1 LSPAVPSRS
10 PIPQSRPAVPSRS
23 PVPQSRPAVP
33 SRSPVP
39 QSRPAVPPH
48 SPVPQSRPTVP
59 SHGPASSGVGSP
71 ILWVTYLS
79 KKCDPTRPPDESV
92 PSHRV
97 LVCLRP
103 VAKRWQDLPP
113 FPNEVVPSQIAKASG
128 PTPVQFL
135 TTPSTVFPHAQ
146 CKPPLLKRCP
156 ERGTSPAFAWCGS
169 IDFTIKN
176 TANRSRV
183 SMRVETTSQILC
195 PERRDSQ
202 RNRVRFRPAPF
213 DRGAPTRSARLARVR
228 RVIRRPESR
237 RESNGS
243 QSPCRPTSIRP

>member
-1 LSPAVPSRS
+1 VRADLESR
-10 PIPQSRPAVPSRS
+10 
-23 PVPQSRPAVP
+23 
-33 SRSPVP
+33 
-39 QSRPAVPPH
+39 
-48 SPVPQSRPTVP
+48 VP
-59 SHGPASSGVGSP
+59 SHGPVPRPRPTAQRVQGSGHQFYGSPTCQKNVTRPDPLTKVSRPTASSSAFD
-71 ILWVTYLS
+71 LLF
-79 KKCDPTRPPDESV
+79 
-92 PSHRV
+92 
-97 LVCLRP
+97 
-103 VAKRWQDLPP
+103 KRWQDLPP